1 MKILRELEN
10 PGALKVLRTVEAGC
24 QLKVAFKKGLCFP
37 KNIEELFF
45 WDL

>member
-10 PGALKVLRTVEAGC
+10 PGALKVLGTVKAGG
-24 QLKVAFKKGLCFP
+24 QLKVAFEKGLCFT
-37 KNIEELFF
+37 KNIEELLF